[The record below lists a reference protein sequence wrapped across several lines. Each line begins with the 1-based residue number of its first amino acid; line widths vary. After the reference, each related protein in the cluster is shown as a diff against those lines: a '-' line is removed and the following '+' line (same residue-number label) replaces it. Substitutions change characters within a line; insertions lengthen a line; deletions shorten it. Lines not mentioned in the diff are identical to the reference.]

1 MKPATLVAAAL
12 CVASVA
18 AFAPKASGAALMSAR
33 SSRVAPP
40 AMSMEVWSE
49 KNIRLTLPLG
59 VALPLAGLVTPPDS
73 FGASVLPVAIAALWI
88 FIFVDLLKAAV
99 PQGPGTTVVDAALLG
114 LGNAVRPARAAVP
127 YYRRAARWLDKAA
140 QLRQTHPRLRKNRDL
155 LEGAVGLGHHHQVG
169 ELHDPA
175 LHALQPV
182 ARCWWHEQH
191 EHVDQA

>member
-33 SSRVAPP
+33 SQRVAPP

-88 FIFVDLLKAAV
+88 FIFVDLLKVAV
-99 PQGPGTTVVDAALLG
+99 PQDEF
-114 LGNAVRPARAAVP
+114 
-127 YYRRAARWLDKAA
+127 DF
-140 QLRQTHPRLRKNRDL
+140 
-155 LEGAVGLGHHHQVG
+155 
-169 ELHDPA
+169 
-175 LHALQPV
+175 
-182 ARCWWHEQH
+182 
-191 EHVDQA
+191 

>member
-33 SSRVAPP
+33 SQRVAPP

-73 FGASVLPVAIAALWI
+73 LVRRVGAPRRDRRA
-88 FIFVDLLKAAV
+88 VDLHLRSPA
-99 PQGPGTTVVDAALLG
+99 QG
-114 LGNAVRPARAAVP
+114 
-127 YYRRAARWLDKAA
+127 RRAAGRVRFLRCSSKNVWSSPAFPSLVVRRSARRAPAA
-140 QLRQTHPRLRKNRDL
+140 EGVLVGVAWSIAPAPCLPRTALRQPGPWL
-155 LEGAVGLGHHHQVG
+155 
-169 ELHDPA
+169 
-175 LHALQPV
+175 
-182 ARCWWHEQH
+182 
-191 EHVDQA
+191 